1 LDFIPESPATENRPD
16 TPPSKS
22 DPEMLMNILD
32 CEDLLETPLENT
44 DGNGLAYHTPVM
56 LDEVAALLRPAPGML
71 IFDGT
76 VGGGGHSERFLEC
89 GAEVIGLDQD
99 QDAVAEARLRLA
111 RFGSRIRIVEANFR
125 ETESVLDNLGERRRL
140 AGALLDIGVSSHQLD
155 TAERGFA
162 LMKDGPLDMR
172 MNRAA
177 ALSAAELV
185 NTAPVADLAKIF
197 REYGEEPR
205 ATQIAARIGALRAQH
220 PFVTTFDLAAAV
232 SSVAPRTSGRHPA
245 TRVFQA
251 LRIAVN
257 DELGALQ
264 EALKTI
270 PASLVPGG
278 RLAVIT
284 FHSLE
289 DRIVKHFF
297 RERSQEWVDR
307 PEWPEPRR
315 NPNRIFR
322 LLTPH
327 PMDAGIEELTHN
339 PRARSA
345 KLRVVEKLQETMP

>member
-1 LDFIPESPATENRPD
+1 
-16 TPPSKS
+16 
-22 DPEMLMNILD
+22 MNFLD
-32 CEDLLETPLENT
+32 CEDLLETHLGKT
-44 DGNGLAYHTPVM
+44 DESGSVYHVPVM

-71 IFDGT
+71 FLDGT
-76 VGGGGHSERFLEC
+76 VGGGGHSERLLEC

-99 QDAVAEARLRLA
+99 VEAIEEARRRLA
-111 RFGSRIRIVEANFR
+111 RFGSRLRLVEANFR
-125 ETESVLDNLGERRRL
+125 ETEGVLDDLGERRGL
-140 AGALLDIGVSSHQLD
+140 SGALLDIGVSSHQLD

-172 MNRAA
+172 MSRAS
-177 ALSAAELV
+177 ALSAADLV
-185 NTAPVADLAKIF
+185 NTTPVAELAKIF
-197 REYGEEPR
+197 REYGDEPR
-205 ATQIAARIGALRAQH
+205 AMQIAARIGALRVQH
-220 PFVTTFDLAAAV
+220 PFATTFDLAAAV

-245 TRVFQA
+245 TRVFQS

-264 EALKTI
+264 EALETI
-270 PASLVPGG
+270 PANLAPGG

-297 RERSQEWVDR
+297 RDRSQEWVDR

-327 PMDAGIEELTHN
+327 PIDAGAEEIADN

-345 KLRVVEKLQETMP
+345 KLRVVEKLQETTP

>member
-1 LDFIPESPATENRPD
+1 
-16 TPPSKS
+16 
-22 DPEMLMNILD
+22 MNFLD
-32 CEDLLETPLENT
+32 CEDLLEIPLENT
-44 DGNGLAYHTPVM
+44 DDSGPVYHVPVM
-56 LDEVAALLRPAPGML
+56 ADEVAALLRPAPGML
-71 IFDGT
+71 LLDGT
-76 VGGGGHSERFLEC
+76 IGGGGHSERLLES

-99 QDAVAEARLRLA
+99 ADAVAEARRRLA
-111 RFGSRIRIVEANFR
+111 RFGSRLRVVEANFR
-125 ETESVLDNLGERRRL
+125 ETESVLEDLGESRSL

-172 MNRAA
+172 MNRSSGM
-177 ALSAAELV
+177 SAADLV
-185 NTAPVADLAKIF
+185 NTAPVAELAKIF
-197 REYGEEPR
+197 RDYGEEPR
-205 ATQIAARIGALRAQH
+205 AMQIAARIGALRVQH
-220 PFVTTFDLAAAV
+220 PFATTFDLAAAV
-232 SSVAPRTSGRHPA
+232 SSVAPRTSARHPA
-245 TRVFQA
+245 TKVFQA

-264 EALKTI
+264 EALETI
-270 PASLVPGG
+270 PACLAPGG

-297 RERSQEWVDR
+297 RDRSQEWNDR

-327 PMDAGIEELTHN
+327 PMDAGIEEIANN

-345 KLRVVEKLQETMP
+345 KLRVVEKLQETTP

>member
-1 LDFIPESPATENRPD
+1 
-16 TPPSKS
+16 
-22 DPEMLMNILD
+22 MLMNFLD
-32 CEDLLETPLENT
+32 CEDLLETPLERA
-44 DGNGLAYHTPVM
+44 DDSGPVYHVPVM
-56 LDEVAALLRPAPGML
+56 GDEVAALLRPGPGL
-71 IFDGT
+71 LFLDGT
-76 VGGGGHSERFLEC
+76 VGGGGHSERLLEC

-99 QDAVAEARLRLA
+99 ADAVAEARRRLEG
-111 RFGSRIRIVEANFR
+111 FGSRLRIVEANFR
-125 ETESVLDNLGERRRL
+125 ETGCVLDDLGERRGL
-140 AGALLDIGVSSHQLD
+140 AGALLDLGVSSHQLD

-172 MNRAA
+172 MNRSAA
-177 ALSAAELV
+177 QDAAELV
-185 NTAPVADLAKIF
+185 NTAGVAELAKIF

-205 ATQIAARIGALRAQH
+205 AMQVAARIAALRVQH
-220 PFVTTFDLAAAV
+220 PFATTFDLAAAV

-257 DELGALQ
+257 DELGALR
-264 EALKTI
+264 EALETI
-270 PASLVPGG
+270 PARLTPGG

-297 RERSQEWVDR
+297 RDRSQEWIDR

-327 PMDAGIEELTHN
+327 PMDAGIEETANN

-345 KLRVVEKLQETMP
+345 KLRVVEKLQETTP

>member
-1 LDFIPESPATENRPD
+1 
-16 TPPSKS
+16 
-22 DPEMLMNILD
+22 MLMNFLD
-32 CEDLLETPLENT
+32 CEDLLEIPLEKT
-44 DGNGLAYHTPVM
+44 DESEPVYHVPVM
-56 LDEVAALLRPAPGML
+56 ADEVVALLRPGPGML
-71 IFDGT
+71 FLDGT

-99 QDAVAEARLRLA
+99 ADAVAEARRELA
-111 RFGSRIRIVEANFR
+111 GFGSRLTIVEANFR
-125 ETESVLDNLGERRRL
+125 ETVSVLDDLGERRGL
-140 AGALLDIGVSSHQLD
+140 AGALLDLGVSSHQLD

-172 MNRAA
+172 MNR
-177 ALSAAELV
+177 SAARDAADLV
-185 NTAPVADLAKIF
+185 NTGEVGELAKIF

-205 ATQIAARIGALRAQH
+205 ATQIAARIAALRVQH
-220 PFVTTFDLAAAV
+220 PFATTFDLAAAV

-257 DELGALQ
+257 DELGALR
-264 EALKTI
+264 EALETI
-270 PASLVPGG
+270 PA
-278 RLAVIT
+278 RLAPGARLGVIT

-297 RERSQEWVDR
+297 RDHSQEWVDR

-327 PMDAGIEELTHN
+327 PMDAGAEEIANN

-345 KLRVVEKLQETMP
+345 KLRVVEKLQETTP